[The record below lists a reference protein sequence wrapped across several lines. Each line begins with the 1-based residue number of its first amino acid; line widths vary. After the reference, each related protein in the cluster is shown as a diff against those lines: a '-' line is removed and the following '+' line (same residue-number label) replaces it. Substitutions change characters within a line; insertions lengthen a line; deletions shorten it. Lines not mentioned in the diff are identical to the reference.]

1 MTAAE
6 IEALSDYYGATP
18 RPDDFESFWQ
28 ARMAEA
34 DAVPLHYTVTQ
45 AQEVPSWDSCEFL
58 DLWFTGME
66 GARLYAKFLR
76 PRRSEPMPLVLQ
88 FHGYPG
94 ASRSF
99 AEQASFAGMGMAL
112 IAMDCPG
119 QAGYS
124 EDVGGFLGTTVS
136 GHIIAGLDGPP
147 ERMYYVRL
155 HQNIRILCRLVRE
168 LDGIDTSR
176 VFVNGGSQGG
186 GLGLACAALN
196 PELIDRAAI
205 LYPFLSDFKLVW
217 DLGADEI
224 AYEGLRYYA
233 RWFDADEHQQDRWL
247 SLIHI

>member
-6 IEALSDYYGATP
+6 IEALGSYYGATP

-124 EDVGGFLGTTVS
+124 E
-136 GHIIAGLDGPP
+136 
-147 ERMYYVRL
+147 E
-155 HQNIRILCRLVRE
+155 
-168 LDGIDTSR
+168 
-176 VFVNGGSQGG
+176 
-186 GLGLACAALN
+186 
-196 PELIDRAAI
+196 DRK
-205 LYPFLSDFKLVW
+205 SVV
-217 DLGADEI
+217 
-224 AYEGLRYYA
+224 
-233 RWFDADEHQQDRWL
+233 
-247 SLIHI
+247 